1 MIYTYIPESVV
12 TVTGLLAGPSSIV
25 TACIVH
31 SYVVDGFIPVTVALV
46 LIPTVT

>member
-12 TVTGLLAGPSSIV
+12 TVTGLLAGPSSEV

-31 SYVVDGFIPVTVALV
+31 SYVVDRFIPVIVAV
-46 LIPTVT
+46 VFIPTPT